1 MDGLQGACPVS
12 DRWVLRVLGISNH
25 VAQLASSCSFLCCDP
40 QLARE
45 VLDIAASHVKPGVT
59 TDFID
64 EVVHN
69 AIIERNAYPSPLN
82 YRGFPKS
89 VCTYATLRP

>member
-1 MDGLQGACPVS
+1 MQGESSRAAPLGP
-12 DRWVLRVLGISNH
+12 WALGISIAPFSVGPPAH
-25 VAQLASSCSFLCCDP
+25 IVPVLCY

-69 AIIERNAYPSPLN
+69 AIIERNAYPSPRN
-82 YRGFPKS
+82 YRRFPKS
-89 VCTYATLRP
+89 VCT

>member
-1 MDGLQGACPVS
+1 MQGACPIS
-12 DRWVLRVLGISNH
+12 DHWVLRVLGISNR
-25 VAQLASSCSFLCCDP
+25 LASSYSFLCCDF

-45 VLDIAASHVKPGVT
+45 VLDIAASHIKPGVT

-69 AIIERNAYPSPLN
+69 ATIERNAYPSPLN
-82 YRGFPKS
+82 YRNFPKS
-89 VCTYATLRP
+89 VCT

>member
-1 MDGLQGACPVS
+1 MQGELPRAAS
-12 DRWVLRVLGISNH
+12 LSSWALGISIAPFPGNPPAH
-25 VAQLASSCSFLCCDP
+25 IVLVLCY

-45 VLDIAASHVKPGVT
+45 VLDIAASHIKPGVT

-69 AIIERNAYPSPLN
+69 ATIERNAYPSPLN

-89 VCTYATLRP
+89 VCT